1 MCCYSHTIQARDLRG
16 FFRRV
21 NWCGILDRRQVWFRL
36 IVGRSLNWPENREVR
51 RCRSRRFLA
60 EPILRATCNWPGGGR
75 GLWGREPHLRHGGVL
90 GAAPPYL
97 SRIWIYIG
105 DSTHTK
111 SPHQARRVP
120 LRESWSERIF
130 AHAVGGGATRFTV
143 VSPPVQIFGAAY
155 SPLVN
160 STRRLPSRSH
170 TPKIS
175 QSGFVMGG
183 VRVPEGGGGV
193 R

>member
-1 MCCYSHTIQARDLRG
+1 VCCYSHTIQARDLRG

-60 EPILRATCNWPGGGR
+60 APILRATCNWHE
-75 GLWGREPHLRHGGVL
+75 LHLRHGGVL

-97 SRIWIYIG
+97 DRIWIYIWR
-105 DSTHTK
+105 SHTHK
-111 SPHQARRVP
+111 KVLFRPGVCRF
-120 LRESWSERIF
+120 I
-130 AHAVGGGATRFTV
+130 AHAVCRPEAITKNKPKGLRFM
-143 VSPPVQIFGAAY
+143 
-155 SPLVN
+155 
-160 STRRLPSRSH
+160 R
-170 TPKIS
+170 
-175 QSGFVMGG
+175 G